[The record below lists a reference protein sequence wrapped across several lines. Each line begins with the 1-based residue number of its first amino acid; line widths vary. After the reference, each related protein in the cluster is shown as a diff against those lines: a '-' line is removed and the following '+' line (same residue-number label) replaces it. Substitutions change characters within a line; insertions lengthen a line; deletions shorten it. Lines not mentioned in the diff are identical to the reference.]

1 MDYVDFKTIHTI
13 SKNNNDKV
21 NLCFI
26 SFFIN
31 RQSCACIDDS
41 WVHQTLKDSLWYLM
55 WLPFIPHFLNRLL
68 TEASQSQIETCSK
81 VFSIKPALKATELTK
96 VFASCTWSS
105 RASELIADNFFRVNY
120 LKTSYHL
127 FCSVLT
133 VFLSIFIDN
142 DFKVPKVNCDE
153 SIACKELISSEKM
166 FASNI

>member
-1 MDYVDFKTIHTI
+1 MGVFKAISSCHTSLTAEGKQGGPCLYYCHMMDYVDFKTIHTI

-21 NLCFI
+21 HLCFI

-41 WVHQTLKDSLWYLM
+41 RVHQTLKDSLWYLM

-96 VFASCTWSS
+96 VFASCTWSP
-105 RASELIADNFFRVNY
+105 RASELIADNFFRVM
-120 LKTSYHL
+120 HL
-127 FCSVLT
+127 S
-133 VFLSIFIDN
+133 
-142 DFKVPKVNCDE
+142 
-153 SIACKELISSEKM
+153 M
-166 FASNI
+166 

>member
-41 WVHQTLKDSLWYLM
+41 RVHQTLKDSLWYLM

-96 VFASCTWSS
+96 VMASCTWSS

-142 DFKVPKVNCDE
+142 DFKVPKVNYDE

>member
-1 MDYVDFKTIHTI
+1 M
-13 SKNNNDKV
+13 
-21 NLCFI
+21 
-26 SFFIN
+26 SFEVTGFYNVLFPSLLIARVVHVY
-31 RQSCACIDDS
+31 RQCIKLK
-41 WVHQTLKDSLWYLM
+41 LKDSLWYLM

-81 VFSIKPALKATELTK
+81 VLSIKPALKATELTK
-96 VFASCTWSS
+96 VMASCTWSS
-105 RASELIADNFFRVNY
+105 GASELITDNFFRVNY

-133 VFLSIFIDN
+133 VFLSMFIDN
-142 DFKVPKVNCDE
+142 DFKLPKVNHDE